1 MILLEHKQLAWQTAC
16 AEANCQVICWAR
28 GNVMSHAKT
37 KGAHGVGKEAKHG
50 GKEAIVKGKEA
61 KHQGIKAI
69 VKGKPRQWR
78 GLPATPH

>member
-1 MILLEHKQLAWQTAC
+1 
-16 AEANCQVICWAR
+16 
-28 GNVMSHAKT
+28 MSHAKT

-69 VKGKPRQWR
+69 VKGKNRQWR
-78 GLPATPH
+78 GLPATPHLAGRVTYKCRMCAGWTRSGVMKRPWRVR

>member
-1 MILLEHKQLAWQTAC
+1 
-16 AEANCQVICWAR
+16 
-28 GNVMSHAKT
+28 MSHAKT

-69 VKGKPRQWR
+69 VKGKRTQWR
-78 GLPATPH
+78 GLPATPHLAGRVTYKAKFPSLGPGGSKSK